1 MNSDFVMDRMATSD
15 QTRTGSTDESRVN
28 TEISSPNE
36 TASAFQGS
44 SCELFEGGLG
54 I

>member
-1 MNSDFVMDRMATSD
+1 MNSDFVMDRMAVSGQTGTS
-15 QTRTGSTDESRVN
+15 STDESRVD
-28 TEISSPNE
+28 TETSSATG
-36 TASAFQGS
+36 TASAFQGG

>member
-15 QTRTGSTDESRVN
+15 QTRTGSTDESRVDTDTSN
-28 TEISSPNE
+28 AKG
-36 TASAFQGS
+36 TASAFQGR